1 MGQIGFIRRAQHTRN
16 APHRRA
22 VAIRLAARHSSPAAR
37 ATLRGVDTGETMIK
51 AICAAF
57 AAFALAGT
65 SLAAGPESG
74 AGDTSS
80 FEIRAE
86 PEVQPALAR
95 APVAR
100 ARRVALDAIPN
111 VALDAPTL
119 DAFPRKVLFPDKAG
133 TPLQVG
139 FGRSLAPLATESA
152 MGWQLAWKALPE
164 GGWVGAVSITSSA
177 ASALRIGLRV
187 ESLPPGATLRFHAPA
202 SDEVFEVSAA
212 DVGATI
218 ARNLDAGEPAEAAR
232 MFWSP
237 VVESDTIVVEIE
249 LARGTSPANVRIAA
263 PMVSHLVTRPSAN
276 FVMPKAAASCEIDA
290 MCHQD
295 AWGTESRAVARIV
308 FTKDGSSFVCS
319 GTLLADKDTSTFIP
333 YFLTANHC
341 ISSQAAASSIQSY
354 WFYRSS
360 ACDSGVRG
368 SFKSIGGGGTLLY
381 NTTYTDTAF
390 LRLNGTPPASVAYAG
405 WLASSAPVPSSPVT
419 GIHHPTGDLQ
429 KITFGN
435 IASFW
440 TCVPS
445 VSGEFE
451 CDNAPSATATFFTVG
466 WRDGITE
473 LGSSGSGVFLDNG
486 HYLIGQLYGGS
497 NSCGAAGGRD
507 WFGRFD
513 IAYNSA
519 LHQWLGNTAAS
530 PPVTPALNYSDM
542 WWNPDES
549 GWGLAITQHNA
560 TIFAAWYIYDGAGRP
575 QWIVMPGGR
584 WTTTT
589 TFAGD
594 LYKATGPDPRGAFN
608 PALVTRTWVGSG
620 TLAFTASD
628 RATFS
633 YSIDGVP
640 ESRQIQRQLFGPV
653 DAPLATNY
661 GDLWWNASES
671 GWGLSI
677 SQQYRTLIAVWYA
690 YGADRQPLWYV
701 VPSGTW
707 SGPDTYTGTIYRTTA
722 APNPFFGTSFNAS
735 AVSRTPVGTMT
746 LRFINAGNATM
757 TYTIDGIPGTKSITR
772 AVF

>member
-1 MGQIGFIRRAQHTRN
+1 MMIRR
-16 APHRRA
+16 
-22 VAIRLAARHSSPAAR
+22 V
-37 ATLRGVDTGETMIK
+37 
-51 AICAAF
+51 CAAL

-65 SLAAGPESG
+65 TLAAEPLPG
-74 AGDTSS
+74 AGDRSA

-86 PEVQPALAR
+86 PEVQPALAP
-95 APVAR
+95 APVAK

-111 VALDAPTL
+111 VALDAPTF
-119 DAFPRKVLFPDKAG
+119 DAFPMKTQFPDQAG

-139 FGRSLAPLATESA
+139 FGRPLAALATSSA
-152 MGWQLAWKALPE
+152 MGWKLAWESTPE
-164 GGWVGAVSITSSA
+164 GGWVGAVSITSAA

-187 ESLPPGATLRFHAPA
+187 EALPLGAALRFHGPGN
-202 SDEVFEVSAA
+202 DEVFEVSAA
-212 DVGATI
+212 QVGSTI
-218 ARNLDAGEPAEAAR
+218 ERNVDAGEPAEAAR

-237 VVESDTIVVEIE
+237 VVESDTIIFEIE
-249 LARGTSPANVRIAA
+249 LARGTSPLEVRIAA
-263 PMVSHLVTRPSAN
+263 PMVSHLVTRASTN
-276 FVMPKAAASCEIDA
+276 FAMPKAAATCEIDA

-295 AWGTESRAVARIV
+295 TWRTESNAVARIV
-308 FTKDGSSFVCS
+308 YTKDGSSFLCS

-341 ISSQAAASSIQSY
+341 ISSQASASSIQSY

-368 SFKSIGGGGTLLY
+368 NFQTLFGGGTLLY

-390 LRLNGTPPASVAYAG
+390 LRLNATPPAGVAYAG

-419 GIHHPTGDLQ
+419 VIHHPAGDLQ

-440 TCVPS
+440 ICVPS
-445 VSGEFE
+445 TGAEFS
-451 CDNAPSATATFFTVG
+451 CNNAPSATATFFTVG
-466 WRDGITE
+466 WREGITE
-473 LGSSGSGVFLDNG
+473 PGSSGSGVFLDNG
-486 HYLIGQLYGGS
+486 HYLVGQLFGGS
-497 NSCGAAGGRD
+497 NSCGTAGQRD

-519 LHQWLGNTAAS
+519 LYQWLGKTAAS
-530 PPVTPALNYSDM
+530 PPVAPALNYSDM

-560 TIFAAWYIYDGAGRP
+560 MIFAAWYIYDSSGRP
-575 QWIVMPGGR
+575 LWIVMPGGQ

-594 LYKATGPDPRGAFN
+594 LYTATGPDPRGAFD
-608 PALVTRTWVGSG
+608 PALVTRSRVGSG
-620 TLAFTASD
+620 VLAFTASD

-633 YSIDGVP
+633 YSIDGVA
-640 ESRQIQRQLFGPV
+640 ESRQIQRQLFGPI
-653 DAPLATNY
+653 DTPLATNY
-661 GDLWWNASES
+661 GDLWWNESES

-677 SQQYRTLIAVWYA
+677 SQQYRTLVAVWYA
-690 YGADRQPLWYV
+690 YGADHLPLWYV
-701 VPSGTW
+701 VSSGTW
-707 SGPDTYTGTIYRTTA
+707 SGPDTYSGTIYRTTA
-722 APNPFFGTSFNAS
+722 APNPFFGSSFNAS

-746 LRFINAGNATM
+746 LRFVNSANATM
-757 TYTIDGIPGTKSITR
+757 SYTIDGISGTKIITR
-772 AVF
+772 GAF